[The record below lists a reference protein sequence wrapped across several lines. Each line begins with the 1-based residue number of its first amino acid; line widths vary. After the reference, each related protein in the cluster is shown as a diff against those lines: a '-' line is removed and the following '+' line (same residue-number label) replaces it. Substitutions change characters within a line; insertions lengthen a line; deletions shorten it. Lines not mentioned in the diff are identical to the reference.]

1 MLASSLGFYGPEF
14 PVLATPKVDGFRFLK
29 VGGKALTR
37 SMQPVRNRYVREWIE
52 ANLPDGIDGE
62 ITVGEHF
69 HNAQKALGT
78 EGGAPD
84 FKLHLFDFVTDNL
97 AKPYAE
103 RVKELKTWWRNT
115 DPWWKS
121 TDESMDYLVRVL
133 SPVRIDNEEQLERYE
148 ADCLARGYE
157 GVMLR
162 HPGGPYKCGRSTEAE
177 GYLVKVKRFVDAEAE
192 VLGTFESFNAGLLG
206 GFICRAEDGSEFRV
220 KAAGVGDLASAWGK
234 RDSYV
239 GKRLRYRYQPVGMLN
254 APRFPVMLGIRAS
267 WDMD

>member
-29 VGGKALTR
+29 VGGRALTR

-69 HNAQKALGT
+69 HNAQRALGT
-78 EGGAPD
+78 EGGRPI
-84 FKLHLFDFVTDNL
+84 FRLHVFDLVTGDL
-97 AKPYAE
+97 AKPYRE
-103 RVKELKTWWRNT
+103 RVT
-115 DPWWKS
+115 DLRAWYEATNQGWAGF
-121 TDESMDYLVRVL
+121 
-133 SPVRIDNEEQLERYE
+133 VRILIPTLIQDEEQLEGYE
-148 ADCLARGYE
+148 ADCIANGYE

-162 HPGGPYKCGRSTEAE
+162 APNGPYKCGRSTEAE

-192 VLGTFESFNAGLLG
+192 VLGTFESVNVGLLG

-220 KAAGVGDLASAWGK
+220 KAAGVGDLAQAWAA

-239 GKRLRYRYQPVGMLN
+239 GKSLRYRYQPVGTLH
-254 APRFPVMLGIRAS
+254 APRFPVMLGIRED
-267 WDMD
+267 WDLG

>member
-29 VGGKALTR
+29 VNGKALTR
-37 SMQPVRNRYVREWIE
+37 SMQPVKNRYVREWIE

-62 ITVGEHF
+62 ITVGGSF
-69 HNAQKALGT
+69 NQAQRALGR
-78 EGGAPD
+78 EDGEPK
-84 FKLHLFDFVTDNL
+84 FQLYVFDLVQDDL

-103 RVKELKTWWRNT
+103 RVKDLEDWYNNGGIELGRVYVLTPALLK
-115 DPWWKS
+115 
-121 TDESMDYLVRVL
+121 DEEEL
-133 SPVRIDNEEQLERYE
+133 SHFEGE
-148 ADCLARGYE
+148 CLAMGFE

-162 HPGGPYKCGRSTEAE
+162 HPNGPYKCGRSTEAE

-192 VLGTFESFNAGLLG
+192 VLGTFESCNPGLIG

-220 KAAGVGDLASAWGK
+220 KAAGVGCLASAWGK

-239 GKRLRYRYQPVGMLN
+239 GKRLRYRYQPVGTLH
-254 APRFPVMLGIRAS
+254 APRFPVMLGIRAA
-267 WDMD
+267 WDLD